1 MQSSPPWSY
10 DQSYPYLG
18 QMTTPTVHSATP
30 LSPSRSSL
38 SELSSR
44 LTGPDLAAFSDPR
57 LSLDRPFPSLN
68 DARCF
73 ADPRPPLH
81 YAPPGSASFAYGP
94 AHNAVTMATSR
105 APAGR
110 YHPYLAPPPYP
121 TNHVPHSQGGGA
133 FQATPTPY
141 HLYYSAAAGSY
152 QFSVMAGGGGAGG
165 GAGGGGD
172 SSRSPPR
179 HASTGSAHLHP
190 SLPNQSEGL
199 GVEAESSGHSGSPA
213 SMVAAEAVWRPY

>member
-1 MQSSPPWSY
+1 MTPLLHLLNSLPVSLSPPL
-10 DQSYPYLG
+10 YL
-18 QMTTPTVHSATP
+18 PSLP
-30 LSPSRSSL
+30 LSPLPPPQAPTSPPL
-38 SELSSR
+38 
-44 LTGPDLAAFSDPR
+44 
-57 LSLDRPFPSLN
+57 
-68 DARCF
+68 
-73 ADPRPPLH
+73 RPPG
-81 YAPPGSASFAYGP
+81 PP
-94 AHNAVTMATSR
+94 
-105 APAGR
+105 GR

-121 TNHVPHSQGGGA
+121 TNHVPSQGGGA

-152 QFSVMAGGGGAGG
+152 QFSVMAGG
-165 GAGGGGD
+165 D

-179 HASTGSAHLHP
+179 HASTGSALLHP